1 MGLLLHFRRTQAFID
16 EIGLGMKRFLPLV
29 I

>member
-1 MGLLLHFRRTQAFID
+1 VLHFRRTQAFID